1 MEFAVVYQTID
12 QLEGFDRNLENLE
25 VKLKSTPIFEFQEK
39 VYKNVISKLKEYYR
53 EIYCDVIY
61 FGSEFC
67 ENLIPDVATI
77 EKVIDFCNKNNL
89 RLALITPLVSNKG
102 INSLIKIFE
111 YLKINDISME
121 IIVNDYGVM
130 NLVNKNYSNI
140 TMISGR
146 LMHKM
151 TSDPRI
157 KNYIDNLKKLPL
169 EVGMLRYMRSS
180 AYSMGDF
187 LDFMNR
193 LGISHG
199 ELDAVYQ
206 GIDFNIP
213 GEYTF
218 SLNLPY
224 TYITSGRYCIA
235 GSIHNSFENKFSID
249 LKCQKEC
256 LDNIV
261 RLSKDDIQEKIFRR
275 GKGVVN
281 TLYENIDITQFINE
295 SKLTRI
301 VLTPYITF

>member
-1 MEFAVVYQTID
+1 MEFAVAYQTID
-12 QLEGFDRNLENLE
+12 QLEGFDKNLQNLR
-25 VKLKSTPIFEFQEK
+25 VKLKPTPIYEFQEK
-39 VYKNVISKLKEYYR
+39 VYKNILSKLKEYYK
-53 EIYCDVIY
+53 EIQCDVIY

-67 ENLIPDVATI
+67 ENLIPDVDTI
-77 EKVIDFCNKNNL
+77 EKVINFCDKNHL
-89 RLALITPLVSNKG
+89 RLALVTPLVSNKG
-102 INSLIKIFE
+102 ISSLIEIFE
-111 YLKINDISME
+111 YLKKNSKSIEVIA
-121 IIVNDYGVM
+121 NDYGVM
-130 NLVNKNYSNI
+130 NLVSKNYPNLRL
-140 TMISGR
+140 ISGR

-157 KNYIDNLKKLPL
+157 KNYIDNLKKLPI

-180 AYSMGDF
+180 AYSMSDF
-187 LDFMNR
+187 LNFMNR

-206 GIDFNIP
+206 GIDFDIP

-224 TYITSGRYCIA
+224 TYISSGRYCIA

-249 LKCQKEC
+249 LKCKKEC
-256 LDNIV
+256 ENYIV
-261 RLSKDDIQEKIFRR
+261 RLNKDDIGEKIFRR

-281 TLYENIDITQFINE
+281 TFYENIDMTQFINE
-295 SKLTRI
+295 NKLTRI